1 MENIFAASIILT
13 AKGTSR
19 FRKEPAFLAPNAA
32 RERSWRSARDAA
44 KISMPATN
52 TPTATS
58 HCGQNPPEKNA
69 PNAARLLST
78 APRERSAVPVRS
90 AIIPKRPKPLDYQT
104 KRPPPGV
111 FFIISTPYTL
121 LPTTYRMAGRVREP
135 LNLVMLG
142 YASIPA
148 AFSISNY
155 SLPPI
160 PYPLVN
166 KRKLPGSRNE
176 NRGAFEFLGWACARP
191 SITAAH
197 DSKAAKKCQGRVR
210 VIKKAPGRTFVRSAR
225 GEKRVPPY
233 SFTALRETAASDA
246 LAGPLIGDLACSPSQ
261 SHSSSMLRTTLT
273 R

>member
-32 RERSWRSARDAA
+32 RERSRRSARDAA

-58 HCGQNPPEKNA
+58 PCGQNPPEKNA
-69 PNAARLLST
+69 QNGACLLST
-78 APRERSAVPVRS
+78 APRERSAVPAKS

-148 AFSISNY
+148 ALSISNY

-160 PYPLVN
+160 PYPLSTN
-166 KRKLPGSRNE
+166 ESSPAQGTRTEERSSFWDGLAPALASLPPTIAKPQKNVKGVYGGDKKSAGQNVRP
-176 NRGAFEFLGWACARP
+176 LG
-191 SITAAH
+191 
-197 DSKAAKKCQGRVR
+197 
-210 VIKKAPGRTFVRSAR
+210 AR
-225 GEKRVPPY
+225 GKAR
-233 SFTALRETAASDA
+233 TALF
-246 LAGPLIGDLACSPSQ
+246 
-261 SHSSSMLRTTLT
+261 
-273 R
+273 